1 MSKDQS
7 ECVAQ
12 EILDTEESY
21 VSMLKVF
28 QHVLVQGLLRASR
41 SDAMIWSLLDEPAV
55 AALISAMDDI
65 QSISEALLLA
75 LRQRIAQH
83 DKALWANQVAQV
95 FMEFGSLFRLY
106 WMFAREFERASDVFS
121 KHIAA
126 HKPLSDLV
134 KDLQRDERV
143 KSQILSS
150 FLILPIQRLPR
161 YVLLLKVLIK
171 QTKSVGRLQD
181 AELLDVVIS
190 EIQEVAAFINKSV
203 EGRLSMI
210 GDGGE
215 VAPEILAQ
223 AMKDISELRLMLE
236 SSSPVW
242 ESDSSSDH
250 CTICESQF
258 NPFWRRNNARNV
270 QTQDRWK
277 MPKLFSSTSS
287 SCNSVFRIDD
297 QSRHVAQILELTSEQ
312 DCED

>member
-1 MSKDQS
+1 
-7 ECVAQ
+7 V
-12 EILDTEESY
+12 
-21 VSMLKVF
+21 
-28 QHVLVQGLLRASR
+28 
-41 SDAMIWSLLDEPAV
+41 
-55 AALISAMDDI
+55 
-65 QSISEALLLA
+65 
-75 LRQRIAQH
+75 
-83 DKALWANQVAQV
+83 
-95 FMEFGSLFRLY
+95 
-106 WMFAREFERASDVFS
+106 
-121 KHIAA
+121 
-126 HKPLSDLV
+126 
-134 KDLQRDERV
+134 
-143 KSQILSS
+143 
-150 FLILPIQRLPR
+150 
-161 YVLLLKVLIK
+161 IK